1 MAIPTDDSTEKASVP
16 EEVQDAG
23 NAEITDQL
31 NAGTNEDV
39 TGTDQDV
46 AEAGLPAED
55 SVPVSEAA
63 VPADGTEHL
72 HDRKEEVM
80 ELLGGTET
88 AESEESE
95 TVPLQN
101 EEAAAT
107 ATDHFD
113 ALLAAVVDQLPPR
126 QEAPDNGNE
135 LKIIMETLQE
145 SLSGTH
151 DVSVKIDAISSTTDE
166 LKKQINNISN
176 NYEMLTAEM
185 ELMSSEAHTKSVLSK
200 TFLIISSLLVT
211 SLVVLQIYMFVS
223 QIKIQQLQNAAG
235 SSVLENVT
243 GLNNKLAEY
252 DKNITRVLE
261 KSAQEEHAGLNQ
273 AMAAQPSHEAAAT
286 TEVAAVAVTP
296 VLEKLNKLRNG
307 LPEKKLIRKESG
319 DWFVYTK
326 KGDECVSDVDV
337 IEALNDSYIKIGRTL
352 TPTIPM
358 PQHKALCILK
368 PDGKG
373 GTKVDMTK
381 EFVQ

>member
-1 MAIPTDDSTEKASVP
+1 MAIPTDDSTEKASVS
-16 EEVQDAG
+16 EEVQEAG

-39 TGTDQDV
+39 TGSDQDP
-46 AEAGLPAED
+46 ADEGLPAED
-55 SVPVSEAA
+55 GAPVSEAA
-63 VPADGTEHL
+63 MPADGTEHL
-72 HDRKEEVM
+72 HDRKEEVK

-88 AESEESE
+88 ADSEESE
-95 TVPLQN
+95 AVPLQN
-101 EEAAAT
+101 EEAAA
-107 ATDHFD
+107 ADHFD

-126 QEAPDNGNE
+126 QEAPDNGSE
-135 LKIIMETLQE
+135 LKVIMETLQE
-145 SLSGTH
+145 SLSSTH
-151 DVSVKIDAISSTTDE
+151 DVSAKIDGISSTTDE

-211 SLVVLQIYMFVS
+211 LLVVLQIYMFVS

-235 SSVLENVT
+235 SNVLDNVT

-252 DKNITRVLE
+252 DKNITKVLE
-261 KSAQEEHAGLNQ
+261 KSAQEEHAGVNQ
-273 AMAAQPSHEAAAT
+273 AMAAQPSQEAAAT

-319 DWFVYTK
+319 DWFVYGK

-352 TPTIPM
+352 TPTIPL